1 MLERLDELYLF
12 NEIVKFQYV
21 EQIET
26 AASMM
31 EAAVLFLSCW
41 GQNVDI
47 FKSSMRVVQIGKS
60 PCKGWYSIV

>member
-1 MLERLDELYLF
+1 MS
-12 NEIVKFQYV
+12 KFQYV

-41 GQNVDI
+41 GQNVVI